1 MEGRKGLLKNGFNP
15 IKNKRLFEVVADQIR
30 AEILR
35 GPYESGDYLASE
47 KELCQSFNVGRPV
60 IREALRMLENSGILA
75 IRPGSGGGIFVK
87 RVGAEQMFNSLEA
100 IIQFDKITVQQITEA
115 RLVIEKG
122 ALRLAMERMQA
133 EDLERLEE
141 NISSAREYI
150 TTGSASPKSLEFHII
165 LSEATRNPLL
175 IVITRALFNYLE
187 KHLLQAGP
195 SLERKKQ
202 VLAMHE
208 LIFAY
213 IKNNDREKALAM
225 LDKDI
230 NELNTLLHES

>member
-1 MEGRKGLLKNGFNP
+1 MEAKKGLLKNGFNP

-30 AEILR
+30 EEILS
-35 GPYESGDYLASE
+35 GSYQPGDYLASE
-47 KELCQSFNVGRPV
+47 KELCLSFSVGRPV

-122 ALRLAMERMQA
+122 ALTLAMERLQA
-133 EDLERLEE
+133 EDLERLEK
-141 NISSAREYI
+141 NISLAKECVA
-150 TTGSASPKSLEFHII
+150 TEGTSPKSLEFHII

-187 KHLLQAGP
+187 KHLLQVGP
-195 SLERKKQ
+195 NLERKKQ
-202 VLAMHE
+202 VLAKHE
-208 LIFAY
+208 LILAH
-213 IKNNDREKALAM
+213 IKNKDVEKAIAM

-230 NELNTLLHES
+230 NELSALLQES

>member
-1 MEGRKGLLKNGFNP
+1 MEVRKGLLKNGFNP

-30 AEILR
+30 GEILS
-35 GPYESGDYLASE
+35 GPYQSGDYLGSE

-75 IRPGSGGGIFVK
+75 IRPGSGGGIFAK

-122 ALRLAMERMQA
+122 ALTMAMGHLRA
-133 EDLERLEE
+133 EDLERLEN
-141 NISSAREYI
+141 NIALAKEYV
-150 TTGSASPKSLEFHII
+150 TSEDASPKSLEFHII

-175 IVITRALFNYLE
+175 IVITRALFHYLE
-187 KHLLQAGP
+187 KHLLQVGP

-202 VLAMHE
+202 VLAKHE
-208 LIFAY
+208 SILAH
-213 IKNNDREKALAM
+213 IKNRDVEKATAM

-230 NELNTLLHES
+230 NELSALLQGS

>member
-1 MEGRKGLLKNGFNP
+1 MEEKKRVLKNGFNP
-15 IKNKRLFEVVADQIR
+15 IKNKRLFEVVADKIR
-30 AEILR
+30 EEILC
-35 GPYESGDYLASE
+35 GPYKPGDYLASE
-47 KELCQSFNVGRPV
+47 KELCQSFSVGRPV

-122 ALRLAMERMQA
+122 VLTLAMERMQA
-133 EDLERLEE
+133 EDIERLEK
-141 NISSAREYI
+141 NISLAKECVV
-150 TTGSASPKSLEFHII
+150 TGSASPKSLEFHII

-175 IVITRALFNYLE
+175 IVITRALFSYLE
-187 KHLLQAGP
+187 KHLLQIGP

-208 LIFAY
+208 LILAH
-213 IKNNDREKALAM
+213 IKKGDGEKAITVLE
-225 LDKDI
+225 KDI
-230 NELNTLLHES
+230 NELSELLHR